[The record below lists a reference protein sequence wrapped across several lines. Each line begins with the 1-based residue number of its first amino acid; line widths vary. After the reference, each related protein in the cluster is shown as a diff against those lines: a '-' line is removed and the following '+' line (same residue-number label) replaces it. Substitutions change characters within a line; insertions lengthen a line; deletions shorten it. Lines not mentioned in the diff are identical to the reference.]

1 MARGINKVI
10 IVGNLGADPETR
22 YTGSGTAITSLRIA
36 TSEAWTDKQSGEK
49 QERTEWHRVKLFG
62 KLAEIAGEYLKKGRQ
77 VYIEGSL
84 RTDKYTDKDGVE
96 RYSTDIIAN
105 EMQMLGGQGGGEGG
119 GFAGGQGGGARPQQ
133 QFRRR
138 RGWRRWP
145 ATRQLRW
152 WWWWCARRRRLRS
165 AARRQCAAA
174 LGSAGQRRLRRRRYS
189 VLICI
194 TFHIVAFDQK
204 AMILHG
210 LFYTDQVGRMG
221 MGIGTM
227 NALKSASDASPD

>member
-22 YTGSGTAITSLRIA
+22 YTGSGTAITSLRLA

-119 GFAGGQGGGARPQQ
+119 GGFAGGQGGGARQQ
-133 QFRRR
+133 QPRASGGGQGGGGNWGGGAGAGGGGGQQ
-138 RGWRRWP
+138 RGGGNYGGGQQQRGGGDDYGQPRGGSAP
-145 ATRQLRW
+145 PQ
-152 WWWWCARRRRLRS
+152 RS
-165 AARRQCAAA
+165 APPVNE
-174 LGSAGQRRLRRRRYS
+174 G
-189 VLICI
+189 
-194 TFHIVAFDQK
+194 FDDDD
-204 AMILHG
+204 IP
-210 LFYTDQVGRMG
+210 F
-221 MGIGTM
+221 
-227 NALKSASDASPD
+227 